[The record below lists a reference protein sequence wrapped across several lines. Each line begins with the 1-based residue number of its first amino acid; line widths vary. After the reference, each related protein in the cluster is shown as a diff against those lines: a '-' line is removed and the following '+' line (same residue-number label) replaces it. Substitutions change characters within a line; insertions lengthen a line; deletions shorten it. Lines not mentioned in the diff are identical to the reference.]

1 MPCCLWW
8 NGMPKKCF
16 RVEKLPARVKREIG
30 LFAANSIFVSSHN
43 CYSANAHPI
52 GKKSIYSEQ
61 TIELFAN
68 LTSEKMPSS
77 RQISKVLPFCSGFVL
92 YSTQNLCCAVQRI
105 WAVQCQRFVASS
117 DSIFLRFPTVAVS
130 TVGSNLGREEWEG
143 KTHHSHKHHEKS
155 GEKVGPII
163 VINIMK
169 NTYIWGGENKV
180 KPIVI
185 NIMKNA

>member
-52 GKKSIYSEQ
+52 GKKINLLWANNRVICKLNIWKECHPQDRFLRSFHSAQDLCRTVLRICAAQ
-61 TIELFAN
+61 CKGFELCSAKDLLLHLIPYF
-68 LTSEKMPSS
+68 
-77 RQISKVLPFCSGFVL
+77 SGF
-92 YSTQNLCCAVQRI
+92 QRWQFQQWEAI
-105 WAVQCQRFVASS
+105 W
-117 DSIFLRFPTVAVS
+117 
-130 TVGSNLGREEWEG
+130 GG
-143 KTHHSHKHHEKS
+143 KN
-155 GEKVGPII
+155 EKVKPII